1 MRLTVPLQ
9 DGHVRRDCEAGRWI
23 VADWV
28 EILREQRATGE
39 QTGQQPGH
47 RQIFAA
53 VRVGIGTRVVATVD
67 PAPEQRQ
74 ERERR
79 AQRDADQHRLGLEL
93 IDQRALREADD
104 HHQAC

>member
-39 QTGQQPGH
+39 QTAREVPA
-47 RQIFAA
+47 ILDNPA
-53 VRVGIGTRVVATVD
+53 VSE
-67 PAPEQRQ
+67 EQVQ
-74 ERERR
+74 
-79 AQRDADQHRLGLEL
+79 ALFSEL
-93 IDQRALREADD
+93 
-104 HHQAC
+104 